1 MSSASQPDLIRE
13 ERGEYHLTP
22 EQQAEKEIYRAR
34 LRSFLEDPVSRQIE
48 GFPIGENDAILA
60 LSDPPYYT
68 ACPNPFLGEIV
79 EKWQKEREAL
89 NTQQSAEGQKYHR
102 EPFAADVS
110 EGKNDPIY
118 NAHSYHTK
126 VPHKAIMRYILHY
139 THPGDIVLDGFCGT
153 GMTGVAAQLSGDK
166 KTVESLGYRVDETGQ
181 VLDETGEVVSKI
193 GARKAALVDLSPAAT
208 FIAYNYNTP
217 VDVTAFEQEAKRIL
231 KEVEKECSWMYE
243 TIHTDG
249 KTKGKINFT
258 VWSDVFTCPGCGSE
272 MVFWDVAFNQAN
284 DSISDEWDCPH
295 CKTLL
300 SKRKRK
306 DSSALPVERTF
317 ETIYDQALEQ
327 TVRQTKIVPILIN
340 YSVGKVRFE
349 KRPDKTDLELLIK
362 VGNYRIPYVFP
373 TYEIP
378 KGDKTSDPF
387 NVGITHIHQYYIHR
401 SLALMASLW
410 NKIENL
416 TDYRIRTVM
425 QFMWQSLALGFTKL
439 NRYGATH
446 YSQVNRILSG
456 TLYVASIISEVS
468 LQYAFGGKLT
478 RLIKA
483 FLLLNLPAERVCV
496 STCSSTQLGASD
508 STLDYIFVDPPFG
521 SNLMYSELNYI
532 WEAWLGVLTNNE
544 SEALI
549 NNVQQKAL
557 PNYLALMEACFREF
571 YRVLKPGRWM
581 TVEFHNSQNAIWNTI
596 QEAVTRAGFVV
607 ADVSSLDKQQGSFN
621 QVTATGSVKQ
631 DLIITAYK
639 PNNNLEERFRLQA
652 GSTEGAWDF
661 VRYHLGQLPSPGEKN
676 GELEAVAE
684 RQDFLLF
691 DRMVA
696 FHIQRGATVPLSAGE
711 FYVGLRQRF
720 VERDGMFFL
729 PEQVP
734 QYDSARLRLGH
745 VAQLAL
751 FVKDEKSAIQWL
763 RQSLDPS
770 LGGEP
775 KNRQDITPDF
785 QRQLHQANYEL
796 LPELD
801 VLLDQNFLQDE
812 DGCWYTPDPSKIS
825 DLEKVRSKSLLR
837 EFVTYLE
844 GSGRLRQFRS
854 EAVRTG
860 FGECWKKRDYA
871 TIIKVAERLP
881 ESVLHEDPDL
891 LMYYDNAQLRKR

>member
-1 MSSASQPDLIRE
+1 
-13 ERGEYHLTP
+13 
-22 EQQAEKEIYRAR
+22 
-34 LRSFLEDPVSRQIE
+34 
-48 GFPIGENDAILA
+48 
-60 LSDPPYYT
+60 
-68 ACPNPFLGEIV
+68 
-79 EKWQKEREAL
+79 
-89 NTQQSAEGQKYHR
+89 
-102 EPFAADVS
+102 
-110 EGKNDPIY
+110 
-118 NAHSYHTK
+118 
-126 VPHKAIMRYILHY
+126 
-139 THPGDIVLDGFCGT
+139 
-153 GMTGVAAQLSGDK
+153 
-166 KTVESLGYRVDETGQ
+166 
-181 VLDETGEVVSKI
+181 
-193 GARKAALVDLSPAAT
+193 
-208 FIAYNYNTP
+208 
-217 VDVTAFEQEAKRIL
+217 
-231 KEVEKECSWMYE
+231 
-243 TIHTDG
+243 
-249 KTKGKINFT
+249 
-258 VWSDVFTCPGCGSE
+258 
-272 MVFWDVAFNQAN
+272 
-284 DSISDEWDCPH
+284 
-295 CKTLL
+295 
-300 SKRKRK
+300 
-306 DSSALPVERTF
+306 
-317 ETIYDQALEQ
+317 
-327 TVRQTKIVPILIN
+327 
-340 YSVGKVRFE
+340 
-349 KRPDKTDLELLIK
+349 
-362 VGNYRIPYVFP
+362 
-373 TYEIP
+373 
-378 KGDKTSDPF
+378 
-387 NVGITHIHQYYIHR
+387 
-401 SLALMASLW
+401 
-410 NKIENL
+410 
-416 TDYRIRTVM
+416 
-425 QFMWQSLALGFTKL
+425 
-439 NRYGATH
+439 
-446 YSQVNRILSG
+446 
-456 TLYVASIISEVS
+456 
-468 LQYAFGGKLT
+468 
-478 RLIKA
+478 
-483 FLLLNLPAERVCV
+483 
-496 STCSSTQLGASD
+496 
-508 STLDYIFVDPPFG
+508 
-521 SNLMYSELNYI
+521 
-532 WEAWLGVLTNNE
+532 
-544 SEALI
+544 
-549 NNVQQKAL
+549 
-557 PNYLALMEACFREF
+557 
-571 YRVLKPGRWM
+571 
-581 TVEFHNSQNAIWNTI
+581 
-596 QEAVTRAGFVV
+596 
-607 ADVSSLDKQQGSFN
+607 
-621 QVTATGSVKQ
+621 VTATGSVKQ

-844 GSGRLRQFRS
+844 GTGRLRQFRS